1 MTKIL
6 CVGDIHV
13 MDKPPVNCTE
23 TYTEDIIDLLYQI
36 ADLERSLDVDAVVWA
51 GDIFDHKQPIRN
63 SHNLVIKMIEVVKA
77 YRNLWILA
85 GNHDLMNN
93 RLETLDTH
101 QPLGV
106 LYAAGAQK
114 LDGWHKDLPL
124 FGIPWQQ
131 DWETDTETVCE
142 PWTQAQNQDLEKSL
156 LVTHVSMFP
165 PKLAEGVPY
174 EHIPAERFAGAMGG
188 KGSMYYGH
196 IHDYHG
202 QFTVDGVEF
211 SNVGAISRG
220 SLTESHLNRKVLV
233 ALWDS
238 EAEGSKF
245 TEIELDYKPASAVFR
260 VQHAEEKKAVN
271 TDLAEFVKAIGSQ
284 TLDIS
289 STASII
295 SHIQSMDAEKP
306 VKKKAIEFLE
316 SVSV

>member
-1 MTKIL
+1 M
-6 CVGDIHV
+6 GDIHV

-23 TYTEDIIDLLYQI
+23 TYTEDIVELLEQV
-36 ADLERSLDVDAVVWA
+36 AVLERELDVDAVVWA
-51 GDIFDHKQPIRN
+51 GDIFDHKHPARN
-63 SHNLVIKMIEVVKA
+63 SHNLVIKMIETVRK

-85 GNHDLMNN
+85 GNHDLMND

-114 LDGWHKDLPL
+114 LDGWHEDLPL
-124 FGIPWQQ
+124 MGIPWQQ
-131 DWETDTETVCE
+131 DWDDALKTKFSTWTDSDR
-142 PWTQAQNQDLEKSL
+142 DLDKCL

-165 PKLAEGVPY
+165 PALADGVPY
-174 EHIPAERFAGAMGG
+174 EHIPAADFSRSMGG
-188 KGSMYYGH
+188 QGSMYYGH

-202 QFTVDGVEF
+202 QFTVDGVQY

-233 ALWDS
+233 AVWDS
-238 EAEGSKF
+238 EGGDNKF
-245 TEIELDYKPASAVFR
+245 TEVELKYRPASEVFR

-271 TDLAEFVKAIGSQ
+271 TSLEEFVKAIGTQ

-295 SHIQSMDAEKP
+295 DHINTMPVEKK
-306 VKKKAIEFLE
+306 VRTKAISFID
-316 SVSV
+316 SVNV